1 MLLPDALT
9 DILQSIHLQ
18 STILGTAHFTAPW
31 SIRIPNDDDDE
42 ATIHVVMQGQCWLHL
57 ESKFGKADAMRT
69 ELIHLEAGDLV
80 ILLQGQEHILCDDP
94 ASPTVELEAVIA
106 RKPDPGYK
114 RIAYGGGG
122 SLSQLVSGTFKFR
135 GDRTHNPLL
144 SALPEFIHVK
154 NETGQL
160 IPWLE
165 NTLKF
170 IASEIEINQLGCQCV
185 LSRLA
190 DVLFIQAVRAYVA
203 GLPVN
208 QANWLRALTD
218 IEIGM
223 ALSLMHH
230 YPDRAWSV
238 ALLAEQ
244 ISMSRSTFAERF
256 NQLVGQPP
264 MQYLTTWRMVKATD
278 LLQESQFGIR
288 EIAAQ
293 VGYTS
298 EVSFSKAFKRW
309 AGTAPGIYRR
319 KHRTGNNILES
330 SAV

>member
-9 DILQSIHLQ
+9 DILQLIHLK

-31 SIRIPNDDDDE
+31 SIQIPDDDQDE
-42 ATIHVVMQGQCWLHL
+42 ATIHVVMQGQCWLLL
-57 ESKFGKADAMRT
+57 ESQHSQNATLKEPQRIQLD
-69 ELIHLEAGDLV
+69 AGDLV
-80 ILLQGQEHILCDDP
+80 ILLKGQEHILCDNPD
-94 ASPTVELEAVIA
+94 SLTVALETVIA
-106 RKPDPGYK
+106 QKPDAGYK
-114 RIAYGGGG
+114 RLTYGGGG

-144 SALPEFIHVK
+144 SALPELIHVK
-154 NETGQL
+154 NETGRL

-165 NTLKF
+165 TTLQF
-170 IASEIEINQLGCQCV
+170 IATEIEINQLGCQCV

-203 GLPVN
+203 GLPEN

-218 IEIGM
+218 HEIGI
-223 ALSLMHH
+223 ALSLIHH
-230 YPDRAWSV
+230 YPDRAWTV
-238 ALLAEQ
+238 ASLAEQ
-244 ISMSRSTFAERF
+244 VSMSRSTFAERF
-256 NQLVGQPP
+256 HQLVGQPP
-264 MQYLTTWRMVKATD
+264 LQYLTSWRMVKAAE

-288 EIAAQ
+288 EIGEQ

-309 AGTAPGIYRR
+309 AGIAPGIYRR
-319 KHRTGNNILES
+319 KYHAQKQLLEI
-330 SAV
+330 

>member
-18 STILGTAHFTAPW
+18 STILGTALFTTPW
-31 SIRIPNDDDDE
+31 SIRIPNDDHDE
-42 ATIHVVMQGQCWLHL
+42 ATIHVVMQGQCWLFL
-57 ESKFGKADAMRT
+57 ESRSQP
-69 ELIHLEAGDLV
+69 IRLEAGDLV
-80 ILLQGQEHILCDDP
+80 ILLQGQEHVLCDDP
-94 ASPTVELEAVIA
+94 ASPTVDLEAVIA

-114 RIAYGGGG
+114 RLAYGGGG

-154 NETGQL
+154 SEGGQL

-165 NTLKF
+165 TTLQF
-170 IASEIEINQLGCQCV
+170 IASEIEVNQLGCQCV

-208 QANWLRALTD
+208 RANWLRALTD
-218 IEIGM
+218 TEIGVV
-223 ALSLMHH
+223 LSLIHH
-230 YPDRAWSV
+230 YPNRAWTV
-238 ALLAEQ
+238 ASLAGQ
-244 ISMSRSTFAERF
+244 LSMSRSTFAERF
-256 NQLVGQPP
+256 SQLVGQPP
-264 MQYLTTWRMVKATD
+264 MQYLTTWRMVKAAE
-278 LLQESQFGIR
+278 LLRESQFGIR
-288 EIAAQ
+288 EIGAQ
-293 VGYTS
+293 VGYKS

-319 KHRTGNNILES
+319 TYYAQNQLKVVLSDGALERL
-330 SAV
+330 

>member
-1 MLLPDALT
+1 M
-9 DILQSIHLQ
+9 
-18 STILGTAHFTAPW
+18 
-31 SIRIPNDDDDE
+31 
-42 ATIHVVMQGQCWLHL
+42 
-57 ESKFGKADAMRT
+57 
-69 ELIHLEAGDLV
+69 
-80 ILLQGQEHILCDDP
+80 
-94 ASPTVELEAVIA
+94 
-106 RKPDPGYK
+106 
-114 RIAYGGGG
+114 
-122 SLSQLVSGTFKFR
+122 
-135 GDRTHNPLL
+135 
-144 SALPEFIHVK
+144 K

-230 YPDRAWSV
+230 YPDRAWTV

-264 MQYLTTWRMVKATD
+264 MQYLTTWRMVKAAD

-309 AGTAPGIYRR
+309 VGTAPGIYRR
-319 KHRTGNNILES
+319 KCRTGNTPS
-330 SAV
+330 

>member
-9 DILQSIHLQ
+9 DILQSIQLQ
-18 STILGTAHFTAPW
+18 STILGTANFTAPW

-42 ATIHVVMQGQCWLHL
+42 ATIHVVMQGQCWLL
-57 ESKFGKADAMRT
+57 PESQS
-69 ELIHLEAGDLV
+69 IHLEAGDLV
-80 ILLQGQEHILCDDP
+80 ILLQGQEHILCDDL

-144 SALPEFIHVK
+144 LALPPLIHIK

-165 NTLKF
+165 TTLQF
-170 IASEIEINQLGCQCV
+170 IAAEIEINQLGCQCV

-203 GLPVN
+203 RLPVD

-218 IEIGM
+218 LEIGM
-223 ALSLMHH
+223 ALSLIHH
-230 YPDRAWSV
+230 HPNRDWTV
-238 ALLAEQ
+238 ALLADQ
-244 ISMSRSTFAERF
+244 ISMSRSAFAERF

-264 MQYLTTWRMVKATD
+264 MQYLTSWRMVKAAD
-278 LLQESQFGIR
+278 LLQESQFRIR

-319 KHRTGNNILES
+319 RCRQQNHLLES

>member
-18 STILGTAHFTAPW
+18 STILGTALFTAPW
-31 SIRIPNDDDDE
+31 SVRIPDDDHDE
-42 ATIHVVMQGQCWLHL
+42 ATIHVVMQGQCWLFL
-57 ESKFGKADAMRT
+57 ELRSQ
-69 ELIHLEAGDLV
+69 LIHLEAGDLV
-80 ILLQGQEHILCDDP
+80 VLLQGQEHILCDDP
-94 ASPTVELEAVIA
+94 ASPTVNLEAVIA

-114 RIAYGGGG
+114 QLAYGGGG

-144 SALPEFIHVK
+144 LALPEFIHVK

-165 NTLKF
+165 TTLQF

-203 GLPVN
+203 ELPVN

-223 ALSLMHH
+223 ALSLIHH
-230 YPDRAWSV
+230 YPNRAWTV
-238 ALLAEQ
+238 ASLAEQ
-244 ISMSRSTFAERF
+244 LSMSRSTFAERF

-264 MQYLTTWRMVKATD
+264 VQYLTTWRMVKAAE
-278 LLQESQFGIR
+278 LLRESQFRIR
-288 EIAAQ
+288 EIGAQ

-298 EVSFSKAFKRW
+298 EVSFSKAFKKW
-309 AGTAPGIYRR
+309 AGTAPGVYRR
-319 KHRTGNNILES
+319 TYYAQNHIES

>member
-9 DILQSIHLQ
+9 DILQSIHLR
-18 STILGTAHFTAPW
+18 STILGKAHFTAPW
-31 SIRIPNDDDDE
+31 SIRIPNDDEDE
-42 ATIHVVMQGQCWLHL
+42 ATIHVVMQGQCWLIL
-57 ESKFGKADAMRT
+57 EPRSQP
-69 ELIHLEAGDLV
+69 IHMEGGDLV
-80 ILLQGQEHILCDDP
+80 ILLQGQEHILCDDLI
-94 ASPTVELEAVIA
+94 SPTVELEAVIA

-122 SLSQLVSGTFKFR
+122 LLTQLVSGTFKFR
-135 GDRTHNPLL
+135 GDRTRNPLL
-144 SALPEFIHVK
+144 LALPAFIHVK
-154 NETGQL
+154 NGKGQL

-165 NTLKF
+165 TTLQF
-170 IASEIEINQLGCQCV
+170 IAAEIEVNQLGCQCV
-185 LSRLA
+185 LSHLA

-203 GLPVN
+203 GLPAH

-223 ALSLMHH
+223 AMSLIHH
-230 YPDRAWSV
+230 YPNRNWTV

-244 ISMSRSTFAERF
+244 ISMSRSAFAERF

-264 MQYLTTWRMVKATD
+264 MQYLTIWRMVKAAD
-278 LLQESQFGIR
+278 LLQESQLGVR
-288 EIAAQ
+288 EIATQ

-319 KHRTGNNILES
+319 ES
-330 SAV
+330 CIQNHLLKSGAI